1 MATRNELADEWKIA
15 STGKMMSYAFG
26 YIYINFFLGYGLG
39 PLYYFYQDE
48 IFGPSGLAIT
58 TIVILMS
65 LSNLIFLLWN
75 MVNDPLLGFLTD
87 KPRSWSRKWG
97 VRAPWIFICSAP
109 IALLYILLWTPPMV
123 DVKSEYMVIFF
134 YYIIMTCLFDT
145 FFSIFNDQVY
155 GGFTNQFPSE
165 FERRRAFAI
174 ATLFMGIVLT
184 AMAMVQASIIVT
196 GNPQT
201 YVTAAIVI
209 TLIMVILN
217 IVLLLG
223 VGESDTMKEMLIKGG
238 QSEGNFFSITKVSLG
253 RRNFVVSLIGYTISI
268 SANLLWNMSFIYRF
282 EKVWGLPYAAA
293 SLALLVGVV
302 GFLFAIPFWSNYAKK
317 HGFKKTYYT
326 CFILHGIFFLPFL
339 FVGVF
344 SGGSFLPIRG
354 ILFPTRLLEIMIFS
368 FLMGIMYS
376 GEVIMLMPVASDTC
390 DDVAVALN
398 RRADGTLQGI
408 RTFFFRF
415 GYLIVLSVIVPFGF
429 LISGYDPVAFE
440 QSPTAKAGILIMFI
454 LIPALMYIAM
464 GLFFRKFYTLDGDKK
479 TDLIRQL
486 KEQGLVRS

>member
-1 MATRNELADEWKIA
+1 MATRKELADEWKIA
-15 STGKMMSYAFG
+15 STGKMFSYAFG

-48 IFGPSGLAIT
+48 IFGPSGLPIL
-58 TIVILMS
+58 TIVTLMS
-65 LSNLIFLLWN
+65 LSNLIFLIWN
-75 MVNDPLLGFLTD
+75 MVNDPLLGYLTD

-109 IALLYILLWTPPMV
+109 IALLYIFLWTPPVV

-184 AMAMVQASIIVT
+184 AMAMIQASIIVT
-196 GNPQT
+196 GNPET
-201 YVTAAIVI
+201 YVQAAIVI
-209 TLIMVILN
+209 TLIMVVLN
-217 IVLLLG
+217 IILLLG
-223 VGESDTMKEMLIKGG
+223 VRESDTMKDMLIKGA
-238 QSEGNFFSITKVSLG
+238 QTEGNFFSITKKSLG
-253 RRNFVVSLIGYTISI
+253 RRNFVISLIGYTISI

-293 SLALLVGVV
+293 SLALLIGVI
-302 GFLFAIPFWSNYAKK
+302 GFTFAIPFWSNYAKK

-326 CFILHGIFFLPFL
+326 CFILHGLFFLPFL
-339 FVGVF
+339 LVTAV
-344 SGGSFLPIRG
+344 SSNTFLPIRG
-354 ILFPTRLLEIMIFS
+354 ILFPMRLFLICIFS
-368 FLMGIMYS
+368 FTLGIMYS

-390 DDVAVALN
+390 DDVAVTLN

-429 LISGYDPVAFE
+429 LITGYDPVAYE
-440 QSPTAKAGILIMFI
+440 QSETAKTGILVMFI
-454 LIPALMYIAM
+454 IVPAVMYIIM
-464 GLFFRKFYTLDGDKK
+464 GLLFRKIYTLDGPVK

-486 KEQGLVRS
+486 KEKGLVRT

>member
-1 MATRNELADEWKIA
+1 M
-15 STGKMMSYAFG
+15 ST
-26 YIYINFFLGYGLG
+26 
-39 PLYYFYQDE
+39 
-48 IFGPSGLAIT
+48 
-58 TIVILMS
+58 
-65 LSNLIFLLWN
+65 
-75 MVNDPLLGFLTD
+75 
-87 KPRSWSRKWG
+87 
-97 VRAPWIFICSAP
+97 
-109 IALLYILLWTPPMV
+109 
-123 DVKSEYMVIFF
+123 
-134 YYIIMTCLFDT
+134 
-145 FFSIFNDQVY
+145 
-155 GGFTNQFPSE
+155 
-165 FERRRAFAI
+165 
-174 ATLFMGIVLT
+174 
-184 AMAMVQASIIVT
+184 
-196 GNPQT
+196 
-201 YVTAAIVI
+201 
-209 TLIMVILN
+209 
-217 IVLLLG
+217 
-223 VGESDTMKEMLIKGG
+223 
-238 QSEGNFFSITKVSLG
+238 
-253 RRNFVVSLIGYTISI
+253 
-268 SANLLWNMSFIYRF
+268 IYRF

-293 SLALLVGVV
+293 SLALLIGVI
-302 GFLFAIPFWSNYAKK
+302 GFTFAIPFWSNYAKK